1 MQDISQKREIIRA
14 LIAAT
19 DRKLERLTGDEREDM
34 AYLRDMLVMMDE
46 DYVRGDR
53 YVKLLRDDFRHEMT
67 MRRREAAEQ
76 AVASQKRRRLA
87 A

>member
-14 LIAAT
+14 LIVAT
-19 DRKLERLTGDEREDM
+19 DRKLVKLTGEAREDM

-46 DYVRGDR
+46 DYLRGDR

-76 AVASQKRRRLA
+76 AVASQKRRRMA